1 MSKEPKIA
9 GKSPIRVELEAGKTY
24 AWCSCGESTNQPF
37 CDGSHKGTD
46 FTPVVFTA
54 EVSKPCGMCTCKQT
68 KNDYSC
74 DGSHKSL
81 A

>member
-1 MSKEPKIA
+1 MSNEPKIA
-9 GKSPIRVELEAGKTY
+9 GTSPIRVELEAGKRY

-37 CDGSHKGTD
+37 CDGSHKGTS
-46 FTPVVFTA
+46 FTPFVFVA
-54 EVSKPCGMCTCKQT
+54 EESKPCGMCTCKKT

-81 A
+81 